1 MLDDGYLEDFLR
13 RSSVSFEIVHHGHS
27 YRADEASR
35 ELGIDLK
42 NIVKTVLFINERGEP
57 LIVVIRGDKRVNQSK
72 LAKALGFRKLRLATP
87 QELLDLTGYQ
97 PGALPPVGHK
107 RMIRTI
113 VDRDIM
119 GLEYVYAGG
128 GSVNSSLKISPR
140 DIVRLQNAEVM
151 DL

>member
-1 MLDDGYLEDFLR
+1 
-13 RSSVSFEIVHHGHS
+13 
-27 YRADEASR
+27 
-35 ELGIDLK
+35 
-42 NIVKTVLFINERGEP
+42 
-57 LIVVIRGDKRVNQSK
+57 
-72 LAKALGFRKLRLATP
+72 
-87 QELLDLTGYQ
+87 
-97 PGALPPVGHK
+97 
-107 RMIRTI
+107 MIRTT